1 MFSREMICP
10 WCRIFIVCV
19 VACTDIVVYVYDM
32 YVAGHANPVSY
43 PAHIAGAITG
53 NDKHHLHLLFFRPPP
68 DEGFRSSSLQYRSS
82 RGHYMLEKPSMGK
95 A

>member
-1 MFSREMICP
+1 MICP

-32 YVAGHANPVSY
+32 YVVGHANPVSY

-53 NDKHHLHLLFFRPPP
+53 N
-68 DEGFRSSSLQYRSS
+68 
-82 RGHYMLEKPSMGK
+82 
-95 A
+95 